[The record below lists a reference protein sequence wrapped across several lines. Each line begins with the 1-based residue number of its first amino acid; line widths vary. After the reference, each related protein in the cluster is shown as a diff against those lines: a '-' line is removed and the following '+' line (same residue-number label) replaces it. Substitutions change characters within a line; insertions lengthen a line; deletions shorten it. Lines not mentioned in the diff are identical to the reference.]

1 MRTVF
6 ASVLARAHRWATVT
20 LTESYLRTPAAL
32 KKYFERRNL
41 HGPSENVS
49 SALWLSGAQAWCLDW
64 LENEL
69 AITAGVL
76 FVACG
81 VVGTWLGRRLFA

>member
-49 SALWLSGAQAWCLDW
+49 SALWLSGAQAWRAGGLGD
-64 LENEL
+64 EL
-69 AITAGVL
+69 ALTAVLVVAVGVL
-76 FVACG
+76 GA
-81 VVGTWLGRRLFA
+81 WLGRRLFA